1 MSEIEKIIT
10 TFVNGNK
17 MDATDAID
25 DYAKANN
32 MGVGDVFREMS
43 FFIFEASGIHPNIL
57 LDGIDGFKV
66 YVNIT
71 VYYANNNNKGVL

>member
-1 MSEIEKIIT
+1 MTIEKIIT

-32 MGVGDVFREMS
+32 MGVGNVFREIS
-43 FFIFEASGIHPNIL
+43 QFVSETSRVGDIVLVGFS
-57 LDGIDGFKV
+57 GFKV
-66 YVNIT
+66 YVDIT
-71 VYYANNNNKGVL
+71 VYYANNNRLVN